1 MTLLKFVIKK
11 IFSIDFYNNL
21 IFFFEKKNFFGNEFE
36 KMDLVNFINKF
47 GIDMATLE
55 NSFVFE
61 DYSDSMDKQR
71 VFFSSY
77 EDKIKVKPID
87 LGNFLLKTLPIK
99 YNIEIKNK
107 DREKIFFDKDLDI
120 IPNSLYFIEFSTQS
134 EEFFVVLI
142 SLNDRV
148 HMIVVGNT
156 GRETFNNEYLIENFK
171 FLWKCFLQ
179 TQELNTEGEKEF
191 EYYVESLNDI
201 ASSIFSSLFQTSGG
215 EDSRLNT
222 IKRFSRLNNIKKHEK
237 AIILK
242 LINKFKSFLPIFK
255 NRVDRKE
262 YEIIVKKMDDFYK
275 RMQTPKK

>member
-1 MTLLKFVIKK
+1 
-11 IFSIDFYNNL
+11 
-21 IFFFEKKNFFGNEFE
+21 
-36 KMDLVNFINKF
+36 MDLVNFINKF

-71 VFFSSY
+71 VFFNSY
-77 EDKIKVKPID
+77 EDKIKVNPID

-179 TQELNTEGEKEF
+179 TQELNIEGEKEF
-191 EYYVESLNDI
+191 EYYVEFLNDI
-201 ASSIFSSLFQTSGG
+201 TSSIFSSLFQTSGG